1 MGKNSHEFFLSTTS
15 CNVFTKNTR
24 VSIVKLCQTFKH
36 LDSFRAR
43 CQTLTWPPD
52 CHTGVPER
60 VFLVSWP
67 FLIARRTA
75 VLSSCMFFTWQWH
88 KRFSRHEQEL
98 QWRTQW
104 VERAECRAQCGDGAR
119 QGRHSPWA
127 VCSIPCL
134 GPGASSAM
142 QGLALMCQ
150 EVWSGPLVMAQG
162 LLLVTLSVAGPGT
175 CFSKLPST

>member
-1 MGKNSHEFFLSTTS
+1 MLFFKIRNARCMGKNSHECFLSTTS

-88 KRFSRHEQEL
+88 ERFSRHEQEL
-98 QWRTQW
+98 QWQTQW
-104 VERAECRAQCGDGAR
+104 VEWAECRAQCGDGAH
-119 QGRHSPWA
+119 GPCAPSPA
-127 VCSIPCL
+127 SILEHRVPCKAL
-134 GPGASSAM
+134 LSCARRC
-142 QGLALMCQ
+142 GLAL
-150 EVWSGPLVMAQG
+150 WWWHKA
-162 LLLVTLSVAGPGT
+162 
-175 CFSKLPST
+175 FS